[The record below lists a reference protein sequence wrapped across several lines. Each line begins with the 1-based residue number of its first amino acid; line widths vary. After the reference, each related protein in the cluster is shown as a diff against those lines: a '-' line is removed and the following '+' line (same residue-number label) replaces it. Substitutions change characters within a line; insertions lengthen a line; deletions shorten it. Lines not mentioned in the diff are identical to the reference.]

1 MFFKVFMLL
10 IFGLWCTASLAG
22 AGEGI
27 TEAFV
32 YFMFAAF
39 LAIAM
44 ILSATFGSPKGEAG
58 QAALANFKKKISSY
72 DNAAKSLFLVTCFP
86 PTCVYLVVS
95 IMNQLVRRIGLP
107 MSVKTVKSG
116 PGSGIL
122 TAAASAQL
130 TNFKTWNHGK
140 VSAASERSE
149 RSCVHCDRPSGSEG
163 GAASI
168 KPRAAESQAQHKGGG
183 WGWGGLPP
191 STTQVISTPKKSQK
205 LSHPTSS

>member
-1 MFFKVFMLL
+1 VCSFLKPESSENAPRMFFKVFMLL

-22 AGEGI
+22 AGSGI
-27 TEAFV
+27 TQAFM

-58 QAALANFKKKISSY
+58 QAALDNFKKKIASY

-95 IMNQLVRRIGLP
+95 FMNQLVRRIGLP

-116 PGSGIL
+116 AGSGVL
-122 TAAASAQL
+122 TAAASAQF

-140 VSAASERSE
+140 VSAASERQRAKLRPLRSTE
-149 RSCVHCDRPSGSEG
+149 R
-163 GAASI
+163 
-168 KPRAAESQAQHKGGG
+168 
-183 WGWGGLPP
+183 
-191 STTQVISTPKKSQK
+191 
-205 LSHPTSS
+205 